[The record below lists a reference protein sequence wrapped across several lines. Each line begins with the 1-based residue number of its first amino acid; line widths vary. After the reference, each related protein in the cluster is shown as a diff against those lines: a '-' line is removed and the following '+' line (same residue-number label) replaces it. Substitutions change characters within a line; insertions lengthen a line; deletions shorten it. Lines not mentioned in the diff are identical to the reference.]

1 VLFFLGGFWGQ
12 LGPKI
17 CQCSPQVAS
26 PPSPTAPPP
35 PPQPP
40 LGVHCEGP
48 FINGKKKGA
57 HREAFIQSDPSPDT
71 LQRCYGSM
79 DNVRIITLAPELQVG
94 VASLHI
100 LCFPPSSSFT
110 SSLPLSPALSMPSNP
125 CITTLHNWVEV
136 LYCFIHQG
144 RPINTQ
150 ILTQN
155 YKTNLF
161 QHVSQGEL

>member
-1 VLFFLGGFWGQ
+1 MAGTLL
-12 LGPKI
+12 LSTLPL
-17 CQCSPQVAS
+17 SLH
-26 PPSPTAPPP
+26 PPP
-35 PPQPP
+35 LPP

-48 FINGKKKGA
+48 FINKNKKGA
-57 HREAFIQSDPSPDT
+57 HREAFIQSEPSPDM

-79 DNVRIITLAPELQVG
+79 DNVSIITLAPELQVG
-94 VASLHI
+94 VAGLHI
-100 LCFPPSSSFT
+100 LDSLLPLHSPPL
-110 SSLPLSPALSMPSNP
+110 SLPLSPALPMPSNP

-155 YKTNLF
+155 YRTNLF
-161 QHVSQGEL
+161 QHVSQGVL